1 MGLVFHKLH
10 ITQKIVGA
18 QTISYVYK
26 KYLKDIPWSTLRA
39 SVWHCF
45 GYP

>member
-1 MGLVFHKLH
+1 M
-10 ITQKIVGA
+10 
-18 QTISYVYK
+18 
-26 KYLKDIPWSTLRA
+26 LRT